1 MGRIEFNA
9 DLADLIWKWNST
21 LASTFADFMLWW
33 NLGRI
38 LILNLTS
45 STPAFWFARYNSS
58 TDSARGI
65 SYRDNYVL
73 QNFQGLW
80 DGISA
85 QLVCVHVQN
94 QSIWLETK
102 FWYVSVFKR
111 LDLAKTSYIKHP
123 HLWSFSFSKSNS
135 RTKKYLWA
143 GVLAW
148 FFYCFFHT
156 I

>member
-1 MGRIEFNA
+1 MNIIKQSKP
-9 DLADLIWKWNST
+9 IWLENET
-21 LASTFADFMLWW
+21 PQALLQIVVLWW

-80 DGISA
+80 DGISG

-143 GVLAW
+143 GVFLL
-148 FFYCFFHT
+148 FFSHNIIFLQ

>member
-1 MGRIEFNA
+1 
-9 DLADLIWKWNST
+9 
-21 LASTFADFMLWW
+21 MLWW

-80 DGISA
+80 DGISG

-143 GVLAW
+143 GVFLL
-148 FFYCFFHT
+148 FFSHNIIFLQ